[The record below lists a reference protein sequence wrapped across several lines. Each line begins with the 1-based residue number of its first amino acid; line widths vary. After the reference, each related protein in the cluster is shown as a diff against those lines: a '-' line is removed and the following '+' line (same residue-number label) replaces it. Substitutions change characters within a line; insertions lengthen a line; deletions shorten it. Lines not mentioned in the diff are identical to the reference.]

1 MLSDWPVGIY
11 DFRDHIGSMMGL
23 MESKPEGMQ
32 TKGGETSLVSFVLRF
47 VQGNAKNQSASAIT
61 DWHGMIKHVQTG
73 TEESFTCMVDAL
85 AFMAR
90 YIDLADLDEIVQDAQ
105 RCTTDTISLSQ

>member
-1 MLSDWPVGIY
+1 
-11 DFRDHIGSMMGL
+11 MMTSI
-23 MESKPEGMQ
+23 ESKPDGVQ
-32 TKGGETSLVSFVLRF
+32 TDGSGTSLVSFVLRF
-47 VQGNAKNQSASAIT
+47 VQGNAENRRTSAIT

-90 YIDLADLDEIVQDAQ
+90 YIDLADLDEIVRDVERGA
-105 RCTTDTISLSQ
+105 TDTISLSR